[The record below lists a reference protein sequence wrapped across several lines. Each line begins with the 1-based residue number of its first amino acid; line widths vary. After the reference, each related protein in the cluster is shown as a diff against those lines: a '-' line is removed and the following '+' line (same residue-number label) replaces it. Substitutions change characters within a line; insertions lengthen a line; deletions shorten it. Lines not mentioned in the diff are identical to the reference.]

1 MREEVKPEP
10 KAERKYPLPTFDEW
24 YKATHMGYS
33 WDSHN
38 LLQHSNKEMAFK
50 NLTKELRAYVS
61 EMVNR

>member
-1 MREEVKPEP
+1 MSEKKEP
-10 KAERKYPLPTFDEW
+10 KPTFDEW
-24 YKATHMGYS
+24 YKTKHMGYS

-61 EMVNR
+61 EMVQE